1 MKRGFALLSVAFAL
15 GVAGTAAAPLE
26 GGAYAVPAFVASAL
40 CAPLAA
46 LFRRAR
52 AGSAAPAAVFL
63 YLALGVLVYS
73 TSALTAPSATLL
85 PVIPSARG
93 ALRALVARIEAAP
106 FAGAHTAPLLR
117 ALLAGDRAALPAS
130 VTAAF
135 RASGA
140 SHLLA
145 LSGLHLGVLYLI
157 LSRLLSVFGNS
168 PALRWIRSV
177 VLVLLCGFYTWMT
190 GGSPSLVRAF
200 LFVLIAE
207 TLRHFPGRRHGL
219 TTVLSIALTLQLLF
233 APRVVS
239 SLGFQL
245 SYLAM
250 AGIALV
256 YPRLRDWYP
265 GSGRANPFRWMWNSA
280 ALSVSCQVFTAPLVA
295 LRFGTFAPYFLLTNL
310 LALPL
315 TEALV
320 CCALATLAFSAV
332 GLLPPFLAPLTD
344 LLATLLVR
352 SLEIISTM

>member
-15 GVAGTAAAPLE
+15 GVAGAAAAPLE
-26 GGAYAVPAFVASAL
+26 GGAYAVPAFVAAAL

-46 LFRRAR
+46 LFWRAR
-52 AGSAAPAAVFL
+52 ARSAAPVAVFL
-63 YLALGVLVYS
+63 YLALGVMVYS

-117 ALLAGDRAALPAS
+117 ALLAGDRAALPAT

-145 LSGLHLGVLYLI
+145 LSGLHLGVLYLL
-157 LSRLLSVFGNS
+157 LSRGLSVFGNT
-168 PALRWIRSV
+168 PALRRVRSG
-177 VLVLLCGFYTWMT
+177 VLVLFCGFYTWMT

-200 LFVLIAE
+200 LFVLAAE
-207 TLRHFPGRRHGL
+207 TLRHFPGRRHRL
-219 TTVLSIALTLQLLF
+219 TDILCIALTLQLLF
-233 APRVVS
+233 SPRVVTS
-239 SLGFQL
+239 AGFQL

-256 YPRLRDWYP
+256 FPRLQGWYP
-265 GSGRANPFRWMWNSA
+265 GKRRSDPFRWVWNSA

-320 CCALATLAFSAV
+320 FSAV
-332 GLLPPFLAPLTD
+332 ATLTLGTAGLLPPFLAPLTD
-344 LLATLLVR
+344 RLATLLVR